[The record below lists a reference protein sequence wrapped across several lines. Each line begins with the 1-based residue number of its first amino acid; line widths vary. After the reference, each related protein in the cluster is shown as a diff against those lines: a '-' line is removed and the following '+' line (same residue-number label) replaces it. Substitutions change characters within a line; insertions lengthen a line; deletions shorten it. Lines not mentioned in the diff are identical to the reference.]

1 MFYTIEELVQQAD
14 RDYQGNIAELMI
26 ATETEL
32 SGRDRSEI
40 LELMT
45 RNLEVMKDS
54 VQTGLSPEKS
64 PTGLTG
70 GDAAKLDAYIKK
82 YKWQAFF
89 GPFFKIAEA
98 ALELAVPLVMADII
112 DNGIPTGDA
121 SIVLQKGIML
131 VILSTVGYACS
142 LTCQYFASV
151 TSQGT
156 GTEIRNA
163 LFAHI
168 QALSHKEI
176 DRIGTPSLMTRI
188 TSDINNV
195 ERAIAMTIRMAS
207 RAPFLVIGATILA
220 IRLNLQLSIIFIIAS
235 IFIALSIY
243 YIITRTMPAFKKVQ
257 KMLDRLSLITRENLE
272 GVRVIRSV
280 SSQDYEKKR
289 FEDAAVKQRDL
300 ALKAGKLNALL
311 NPITILIVNIAVILI
326 IYQGGIKIDNGIMS
340 QGEIIAFISYMTTI
354 LNALIAFSNTLVIIN
369 KGNAS
374 AKRINEV
381 FDIKASVVENPK
393 TMLNC
398 KSDYRIE
405 FDDVDF
411 TYDSSKEA
419 FLQSINLKIKPNQT
433 IGIIGVTGAG
443 KSTLIQMI
451 SRFYDVTKG
460 SVKIDGVD
468 VKDYAFNTLRK
479 KVSVVPQQVSL
490 FSGTLRKNM
499 QWGKNDAT
507 DEEIYR
513 ALEIAQAKDFV
524 DQLPKGLDTMIY
536 QGGKNLSGGQRQRL
550 SIARAMVGNPEILI
564 MDDSAS
570 ALDFATDAALRKA
583 IYKNMKNTTVIIV
596 SQRVN
601 TVRNADLIVVLDEG
615 QIVGKGT
622 HLSLLK
628 DCEIY
633 EEICKSQLSS
643 KELENAYT
651 TIETTA

>member
-1 MFYTIEELVQQAD
+1 
-14 RDYQGNIAELMI
+14 
-26 ATETEL
+26 
-32 SGRDRSEI
+32 
-40 LELMT
+40 
-45 RNLEVMKDS
+45 
-54 VQTGLSPEKS
+54 
-64 PTGLTG
+64 
-70 GDAAKLDAYIKK
+70 
-82 YKWQAFF
+82 
-89 GPFFKIAEA
+89 
-98 ALELAVPLVMADII
+98 
-112 DNGIPTGDA
+112 
-121 SIVLQKGIML
+121 
-131 VILSTVGYACS
+131 
-142 LTCQYFASV
+142 
-151 TSQGT
+151 
-156 GTEIRNA
+156 
-163 LFAHI
+163 
-168 QALSHKEI
+168 
-176 DRIGTPSLMTRI
+176 MTRI

-207 RAPFLVIGATILA
+207 RAPFLVIGSTILA
-220 IRLNLQLSIIFIIAS
+220 IRLNFQLSIIFIIAS

-280 SSQDYEKKR
+280 SSQDYEKTR
-289 FEDAAVKQRDL
+289 FEEAAVKQRDL

-393 TMLNC
+393 AMVTAE
-398 KSDYRIE
+398 SDYRIE

-411 TYDSSKEA
+411 TYDRSKEA
-419 FLQSINLKIKPNQT
+419 FLQNINLKIKPNQT

-460 SVKIDGVD
+460 TVKIDGVN
-468 VKDYAFNTLRK
+468 VKDYAFNILRK

-499 QWGKNDAT
+499 QWGKNNAT
-507 DEEIYR
+507 DEEIYH
-513 ALEIAQAKDFV
+513 ALDIAQARDFV
-524 DQLPKGLDTMIY
+524 DQLPEGLDTMIY

>member
-1 MFYTIEELVQQAD
+1 M
-14 RDYQGNIAELMI
+14 
-26 ATETEL
+26 
-32 SGRDRSEI
+32 
-40 LELMT
+40 
-45 RNLEVMKDS
+45 
-54 VQTGLSPEKS
+54 
-64 PTGLTG
+64 
-70 GDAAKLDAYIKK
+70 
-82 YKWQAFF
+82 
-89 GPFFKIAEA
+89 
-98 ALELAVPLVMADII
+98 
-112 DNGIPTGDA
+112 
-121 SIVLQKGIML
+121 
-131 VILSTVGYACS
+131 
-142 LTCQYFASV
+142 
-151 TSQGT
+151 
-156 GTEIRNA
+156 
-163 LFAHI
+163 
-168 QALSHKEI
+168 
-176 DRIGTPSLMTRI
+176 
-188 TSDINNV
+188 
-195 ERAIAMTIRMAS
+195 
-207 RAPFLVIGATILA
+207 
-220 IRLNLQLSIIFIIAS
+220 
-235 IFIALSIY
+235 
-243 YIITRTMPAFKKVQ
+243 
-257 KMLDRLSLITRENLE
+257 
-272 GVRVIRSV
+272 
-280 SSQDYEKKR
+280 
-289 FEDAAVKQRDL
+289 
-300 ALKAGKLNALL
+300 
-311 NPITILIVNIAVILI
+311 ILI

-381 FDIKASVVENPK
+381 FDIQASVVENPREGIR
-393 TMLNC
+393 TE
-398 KSDYRIE
+398 SDYRIE
-405 FDDVDF
+405 FENVDF

-419 FLQSINLKIKPNQT
+419 FLQNIDLKIKPNQT

-460 SVKIDGVD
+460 SVKIDGID
-468 VKDYAFNTLRK
+468 VKDYAFDVLRK

-507 DEEIYR
+507 DEEIYH

-524 DQLPKGLDTMIY
+524 DQLPQGLDTMIY

-550 SIARAMVGNPEILI
+550 SIARAMVGSPEILI

-628 DCEIY
+628 DCGIY

>member
-1 MFYTIEELVQQAD
+1 MFRLLKYL
-14 RDYQGNIAELMI
+14 
-26 ATETEL
+26 
-32 SGRDRSEI
+32 
-40 LELMT
+40 
-45 RNLEVMKDS
+45 
-54 VQTGLSPEKS
+54 
-64 PTGLTG
+64 
-70 GDAAKLDAYIKK
+70 KK

-112 DNGIPTGDA
+112 DNGIPTGEA
-121 SIVLQKGIML
+121 LVVLQKGMML

-163 LFAHI
+163 LFSHI
-168 QALSHKEI
+168 QSLSHKEI

-220 IRLNLQLSIIFIIAS
+220 IRLNFQLSVIFIIAS

-280 SSQDYEKKR
+280 SSQDYEKAR

-381 FDIKASVVENPK
+381 FDIQASVVENPREGIR
-393 TMLNC
+393 TE
-398 KSDYRIE
+398 SDYRIE
-405 FDDVDF
+405 FENVDF

-419 FLQSINLKIKPNQT
+419 FLQNIDLKIKPNQ
-433 IGIIGVTGAG
+433 
-443 KSTLIQMI
+443 
-451 SRFYDVTKG
+451 
-460 SVKIDGVD
+460 
-468 VKDYAFNTLRK
+468 
-479 KVSVVPQQVSL
+479 
-490 FSGTLRKNM
+490 
-499 QWGKNDAT
+499 
-507 DEEIYR
+507 
-513 ALEIAQAKDFV
+513 
-524 DQLPKGLDTMIY
+524 
-536 QGGKNLSGGQRQRL
+536 
-550 SIARAMVGNPEILI
+550 SI
-564 MDDSAS
+564 
-570 ALDFATDAALRKA
+570 
-583 IYKNMKNTTVIIV
+583 
-596 SQRVN
+596 
-601 TVRNADLIVVLDEG
+601 
-615 QIVGKGT
+615 
-622 HLSLLK
+622 
-628 DCEIY
+628 
-633 EEICKSQLSS
+633 
-643 KELENAYT
+643 
-651 TIETTA
+651 

>member
-1 MFYTIEELVQQAD
+1 MFRLLKYL
-14 RDYQGNIAELMI
+14 
-26 ATETEL
+26 
-32 SGRDRSEI
+32 
-40 LELMT
+40 
-45 RNLEVMKDS
+45 
-54 VQTGLSPEKS
+54 
-64 PTGLTG
+64 
-70 GDAAKLDAYIKK
+70 KK

-121 SIVLQKGIML
+121 SIVLQKGLML

-168 QALSHKEI
+168 QSLSHKEI

-207 RAPFLVIGATILA
+207 RAPFLVIGSTILA
-220 IRLNLQLSIIFIIAS
+220 IRLNFQLSIIFIIAS

-280 SSQDYEKKR
+280 SSQDYEKAR
-289 FEDAAVKQRDL
+289 FENAAVKQRDL

-326 IYQGGIKIDNGIMS
+326 IYQGGIKIDSGIMS

-393 TMLNC
+393 AMVTAE
-398 KSDYRIE
+398 SDYRIE
-405 FDDVDF
+405 FDEVDF

-419 FLQSINLKIKPNQT
+419 FLHNINLKIKPNQT

-468 VKDYAFNTLRK
+468 VKDYAFNILRK

-499 QWGKNDAT
+499 QWGKNNAT

-524 DQLPKGLDTMIY
+524 DQLPEGLDTVIY